1 MGLLILLGLIGL
13 VLVPKPAAAS
23 SGAFQEDSPT
33 FTLEIKYQNPVAG
46 QVELVWGL
54 NGWSLAPEEERP
66 TGTVVEGDVLHTPM
80 LKEEGIFVTRL
91 QVAPGSVV
99 DFGFLTTKDSQGEAV
114 DVWVANGTDDYHVTV
129 NQDTVQEIQSQL
141 ATKPSRDLPSFL
153 VVGVYILVGL
163 LVILVV
169 GFVFRRNP
177 GKEG

>member
-1 MGLLILLGLIGL
+1 MQYPSRKYLSTPLERFGFNVMGLLILLGLIGL

-80 LKEEGIFVTRL
+80 LKEEGIFVGISSGAAL
-91 QVAPGSVV
+91 AAVAKKLPDIPAGSRI
-99 DFGFLTTKDSQGEAV
+99 LTFNYDTGERYLSV
-114 DVWVANGTDDYHVTV
+114 
-129 NQDTVQEIQSQL
+129 E
-141 ATKPSRDLPSFL
+141 DLF
-153 VVGVYILVGL
+153 
-163 LVILVV
+163 
-169 GFVFRRNP
+169 
-177 GKEG
+177 